1 MICLGPGPP
10 ESWLTLESERKRVI
24 LKNLHKNK
32 NEPAQCAGRGF
43 TLLEVMVAMCIL
55 AITLVVVFQSQSQ
68 SVAMMG
74 NSRVTTNLTLL
85 AQSKMAEL
93 DTIDIAALNSGSG
106 DFGPDYPDY
115 TWKSSV
121 TSEDERF
128 LKKIVLTVQNSRLTR
143 NNAITLV
150 LYKFKG

>member
-1 MICLGPGPP
+1 M
-10 ESWLTLESERKRVI
+10 KR
-24 LKNLHKNK
+24 NK
-32 NEPAQCAGRGF
+32 NEPVRCAGRGF

-55 AITLVVVFQSQSQ
+55 AITLVVIFQSQSQ

-85 AQSKMAEL
+85 AQGKMAEL
-93 DTIDIAALNSGSG
+93 DTIDIAALSSGSG
-106 DFGPDYPDY
+106 DFGTDYPDY
-115 TWKSSV
+115 TWTSSV

-128 LKKIVLTVQNSRLTR
+128 LKKIVLTVRNNRLTR

>member
-1 MICLGPGPP
+1 M
-10 ESWLTLESERKRVI
+10 SLTNLKR
-24 LKNLHKNK
+24 NK
-32 NEPAQCAGRGF
+32 NGPARCAGRGF

-85 AQSKMAEL
+85 AQGKMAEL
-93 DTIDIAALNSGSG
+93 DTTDIAALGSGSG

-115 TWKSSV
+115 TWTSSV

-128 LKKIVLTVQNSRLTR
+128 LKKIVLTVRNNRLTR